1 MISFH
6 SHKFKRNV
14 YCFARFC
21 SSNHSLCYIRIYCR
35 HIIIHRFVPSFL
47 LYYGPGK
54 YTSSYTRHFSS
65 ARRYCFYLLIVNIS
79 CLQLIVQLCQL
90 FSTHYTFSF
99 VFCVFFLLR
108 SFFFVLI
115 EKSLIFSICRHM
127 EMCVYC
133 THALLSYEL
142 DYSNASFQFS
152 HIVLTIKLKLVKL
165 MRTNESFER

>member
-1 MISFH
+1 MHQPYRLRTNDAHVNIGCHPITIWGNHQICCMFFFGKLMIIYSPEYYLKRSQKMISFH

-79 CLQLIVQLCQL
+79 CLQLIVQLC
-90 FSTHYTFSF
+90 
-99 VFCVFFLLR
+99 
-108 SFFFVLI
+108 
-115 EKSLIFSICRHM
+115 
-127 EMCVYC
+127 
-133 THALLSYEL
+133 
-142 DYSNASFQFS
+142 
-152 HIVLTIKLKLVKL
+152 
-165 MRTNESFER
+165 